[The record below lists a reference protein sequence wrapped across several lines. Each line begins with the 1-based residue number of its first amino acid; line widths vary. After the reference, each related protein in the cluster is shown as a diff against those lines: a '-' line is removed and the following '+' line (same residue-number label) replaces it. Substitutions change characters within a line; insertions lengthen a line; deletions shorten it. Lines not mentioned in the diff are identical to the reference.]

1 MRTSKVFL
9 NLGGFSGLWIIGEID
24 KYAFK
29 AKPSGLRKTS
39 KVYHGNLSNSVSGFH
54 NHKFKY

>member
-24 KYAFK
+24 KYAFQ
-29 AKPSGLRKTS
+29 AKPSGLRKTPEID
-39 KVYHGNLSNSVSGFH
+39 
-54 NHKFKY
+54 